1 MKLIKLFFLIIF
13 IILAFLITGCST
25 TAPVVMKFPNV
36 PKEMLVTCPDLK
48 STDET
53 TAKLSEVI
61 NVVVENYATY
71 YDCKAL
77 TDDWIEWYNTQ
88 KKIFESVK

>member
-1 MKLIKLFFLIIF
+1 MKRLFLTLC
-13 IILAFLITGCST
+13 ILLAGCGT

-36 PKEMLVTCPDLK
+36 PKDMLVTCPDLK

-53 TAKLSEVI
+53 IAKLSEVI

-71 YDCKAL
+71 YDCKAS
-77 TDDWIEWYNTQ
+77 TDNWIEWYNTQ
-88 KKIFESVK
+88 KKIFESIK